1 MDAEV
6 FDMYRSI
13 LKHSGAVP
21 GTIMNKLLDSISSG
35 LQAEFDATMR
45 DVEHGHQQEYM
56 AHKQPLD
63 MYGLLLQWFVTAAE
77 NVKESDGDIASV
89 APPAKSRRG
98 RRGKAAGKSSSRAAA
113 GRRNESWTW
122 VDSIPGT
129 LALISRVLR
138 LQTQRLW
145 TTTAEREAFVTCVT
159 TSTLLPVLTPYHL
172 P

>member
-6 FDMYRSI
+6 FDVYRSI
-13 LKHSGAVP
+13 LKHSSAVP
-21 GTIMNKLLDSISSG
+21 GTVMNKLLDSISSG

-56 AHKQPLD
+56 AHKQPLE
-63 MYGLLLQWFVTAAE
+63 MYGFLLQWFVTAAE
-77 NVKESDGDIASV
+77 KVKESDGDVASA
-89 APPAKSRRG
+89 APPAKSRKGRG
-98 RRGKAAGKSSSRAAA
+98 GKAAGKSSARAVA

-129 LALISRVLR
+129 LALISKVLR

-145 TTTAEREAFVTCVT
+145 TTTAEREAFVTCVIT
-159 TSTLLPVLTPYHL
+159 FLLLPALTL
-172 P
+172 